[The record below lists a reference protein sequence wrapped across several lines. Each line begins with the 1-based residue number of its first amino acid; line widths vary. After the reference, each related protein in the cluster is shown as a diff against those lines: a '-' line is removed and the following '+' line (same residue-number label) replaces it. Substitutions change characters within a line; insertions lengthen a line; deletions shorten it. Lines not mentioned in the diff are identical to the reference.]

1 MFKTLRGRITATYFL
16 VVIISLVL
24 ASLFFLFF
32 LARYIRDRDRE
43 DLGRQVEAVAK
54 DIRQVN
60 QQFRPAMPLEQSAP
74 PVPVAPERGASG
86 AALEVDESQTRK
98 LITSILNTEAE
109 VLEAKLLMVAP
120 DGNVVGESRSRP
132 FFGERILELPADI
145 FSEEGPRI
153 TERFFRRLGREYLFA
168 TAPTTLARG
177 QRGFLLAI
185 KPIEQVRSVAG
196 SLMWYVVLAGLIAL
210 GLSMLLALYL
220 SLAISRP
227 VRAVTEAARRMAEGD
242 YGQEVEVRGSDE
254 TAELAR
260 DFNMMAGRVRTAYE
274 LQRDFVGNVSHE
286 LRTPLTSIEGFS
298 QALLDGVSTGVEEQ
312 RRSLEIINEESKRLN
327 RLLRDLLL
335 LSRIDAGELTPEK
348 KSVDLVD
355 LMRKLESMYNSR
367 AEEEGKAFR
376 VDAPALALNI
386 HTDPDRL
393 ERVLTNLLDNA
404 IKYTGEGGTVAL
416 SARVGGGFA
425 RLAVSDTG
433 QGIPPDELP
442 RIFERFYRVEPSR
455 AQKHGGAGLGLSI
468 CKELVQTL
476 GGTIEVQSLAGHGT
490 TFTLTLP
497 AGAASD

>member
-1 MFKTLRGRITATYFL
+1 
-16 VVIISLVL
+16 
-24 ASLFFLFF
+24 
-32 LARYIRDRDRE
+32 
-43 DLGRQVEAVAK
+43 
-54 DIRQVN
+54 
-60 QQFRPAMPLEQSAP
+60 
-74 PVPVAPERGASG
+74 
-86 AALEVDESQTRK
+86 
-98 LITSILNTEAE
+98 
-109 VLEAKLLMVAP
+109 
-120 DGNVVGESRSRP
+120 
-132 FFGERILELPADI
+132 
-145 FSEEGPRI
+145 
-153 TERFFRRLGREYLFA
+153 
-168 TAPTTLARG
+168 
-177 QRGFLLAI
+177 
-185 KPIEQVRSVAG
+185 
-196 SLMWYVVLAGLIAL
+196 
-210 GLSMLLALYL
+210 MLLALYL

-348 KSVDLVD
+348 RPVDLAD

-376 VDAPALALNI
+376 VDAPALALSI
-386 HTDPDRL
+386 YTDPDRL
-393 ERVLTNLLDNA
+393 ESVLTNLLDNA

-416 SARVGGGFA
+416 SAHVEGGYA

-455 AQKHGGAGLGLSI
+455 AQKHGGTGLGLSI
-468 CKELVQTL
+468 CKELVRTL

-497 AGAASD
+497 AGAPSA